1 MGAEARCLINGKK
14 TPAPAL
20 PPALYVVRS
29 RSRAGRVV
37 DLDDGAGTST
47 PSLRTPVTVP
57 FLWEDA
63 PGRPKQHGDT
73 VPGAPTSTAK
83 VVVPADGDADR
94 GDQDQDGDGDA
105 TARPLPLKLPP
116 RLQVPSSAAEHSLS
130 PKTVLQ
136 GPYGCTRRPP
146 RTALGRSGS
155 VASFRRTPSAG
166 AGFFSR
172 RKAAAATWIDRKS
185 GRERHNADASCSSP
199 SASSS
204 SSSSSSVS
212 FFGDDRGHGTHRLP
226 ADQEEEEEEEEGAKA
241 SVRITR
247 FTRNRSLPSM
257 TTSHL
262 WRTLELSVCPNS
274 CLVPR
279 RKKIILRVLNN
290 CMDSKHPQKR
300 QADCSVE
307 LDEDRQGTRT
317 MAHRRLKRQ
326 RNCKL

>member
-29 RSRAGRVV
+29 PSRAGRVV

-94 GDQDQDGDGDA
+94 GDQDQDGDGDGDA

-185 GRERHNADASCSSP
+185 GRDRHNADASCSSP
-199 SASSS
+199 SASS

-226 ADQEEEEEEEEGAKA
+226 ADQEEEEEGAKA

-262 WRTLELSVCPNS
+262 WASIR
-274 CLVPR
+274 
-279 RKKIILRVLNN
+279 
-290 CMDSKHPQKR
+290 QKR

-307 LDEDRQGTRT
+307 LEEDRQGTRT

-326 RNCKL
+326 